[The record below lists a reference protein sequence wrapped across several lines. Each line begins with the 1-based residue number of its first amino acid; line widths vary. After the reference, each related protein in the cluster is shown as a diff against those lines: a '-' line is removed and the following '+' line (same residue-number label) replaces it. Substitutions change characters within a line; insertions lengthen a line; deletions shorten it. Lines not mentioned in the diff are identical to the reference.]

1 MVYFRTL
8 LPALKA
14 SHLGLQLFY
23 QTKANLT
30 KAQVCLLKEAG
41 VVAIQPGIESLSTA
55 ILRLMRKGTSSLQN
69 IQLLKWAR
77 AAGLRTNWNLLMG
90 FPGEDPVEYS
100 RMAEIVPP
108 LAHLQPPVDCR
119 RIGLDRFSP
128 YFDER
133 EELGVCN
140 VRPLEAYRTIYP
152 FPEEDLE
159 QLAYFFDYEYTDG
172 RDLLAYVS
180 PLVEAV
186 AAWREKTDASLTY
199 TRYGETLLLRDARGP
214 AVTWVRLRGPQC
226 AVYEFCDQVHAFPA
240 IEAHAQRACAARGTA
255 SGGPEGMN
263 AGLPGHEPAGAIEPE
278 GLREGEYSRP
288 ALERLL
294 AELVDLQL
302 MLRDDGHYLSLAICA
317 EQNAHVESGQVA
329 QNGL

>member
-1 MVYFRTL
+1 
-8 LPALKA
+8 
-14 SHLGLQLFY
+14 
-23 QTKANLT
+23 
-30 KAQVCLLKEAG
+30 
-41 VVAIQPGIESLSTA
+41 
-55 ILRLMRKGTSSLQN
+55 
-69 IQLLKWAR
+69 
-77 AAGLRTNWNLLMG
+77 
-90 FPGEDPVEYS
+90 
-100 RMAEIVPP
+100 MAEMVPA
-108 LAHLQPPVDCR
+108 LAHLQPPILCR
-119 RIGLDRFSP
+119 RISLDRFSP

-133 EELGVCN
+133 EGLGVCN
-140 VRPLEAYRTIYP
+140 VRPLGAYRTIYP

-180 PLVEAV
+180 PLIEAV

-199 TRYGETLLLRDARGP
+199 NRSGEALLVRDARGP

-255 SGGPEGMN
+255 SGGPEGRD
-263 AGLPGHEPAGAIEPE
+263 AGLPADGPAGAIEPE

-288 ALERLL
+288 ALELLL
-294 AELVDLQL
+294 AELVELKL
-302 MLRDDGHYLSLAICA
+302 MLREDGHYLSLAICA

-329 QNGL
+329 RNGL